1 MMFASILG
9 GLAIGSFTA
18 ALAFGVLGDA
28 PTAAWMLTGAFVC
41 SIIAVFNNGRN

>member
-18 ALAFGVLGDA
+18 ALAFGLLGDA
-28 PTAAWMLTGAFVC
+28 PTAAWMMTSAFAC
-41 SIIAVFNNGRN
+41 SILAMVKR